1 MAIETLDDII
11 EDLADKL
18 GIYGACRECVE
29 ESYCEENRCR
39 VCFTSGLKSR
49 LTMALDI
56 ETKIATMERI
66 LRESR

>member
-18 GIYGACRECVE
+18 SIYGVCGEGVE

-39 VCFTSGLKSR
+39 VCFTSGLKTR
-49 LTMALDI
+49 LTLAL
-56 ETKIATMERI
+56 ELEVKIATMERL
-66 LRESR
+66 LRKSS